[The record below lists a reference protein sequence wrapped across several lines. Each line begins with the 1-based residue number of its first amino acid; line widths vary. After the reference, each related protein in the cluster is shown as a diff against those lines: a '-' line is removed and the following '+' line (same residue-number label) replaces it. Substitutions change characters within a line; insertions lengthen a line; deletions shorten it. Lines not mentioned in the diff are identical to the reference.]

1 MDEVKLLIAII
12 DEDDADELI
21 REFVDLG
28 LGVTKVASTGGFL
41 RKGNATL
48 LAAMPDEA
56 VEKVVDIVREQ
67 CGKREVVVDAAFH
80 VRGTVGGG
88 VVFVLDVEQFVKL

>member
-1 MDEVKLLIAII
+1 MKLLIAII
-12 DEDDADELI
+12 DEDDANELI
-21 REFVDLG
+21 QEFVGLG

-41 RKGNATL
+41 RRGNATL
-48 LAAMPDEA
+48 LAAMADEA
-56 VEKVVDIVREQ
+56 VEKAIDIVREQ

-88 VVFVLDVEQFVKL
+88 VIFVLDVEQFVKV

>member
-1 MDEVKLLIAII
+1 MAIVE
-12 DEDDADELI
+12 DDDADELVQA
-21 REFVDLG
+21 FVDLG
-28 LGVTKVASTGGFL
+28 LRVTKVATTGGFL
-41 RKGNATL
+41 RRGNATL
-48 LAAMPDEA
+48 LAAMADEA
-56 VEKVVDIVREQ
+56 VEKAVDIVREQ